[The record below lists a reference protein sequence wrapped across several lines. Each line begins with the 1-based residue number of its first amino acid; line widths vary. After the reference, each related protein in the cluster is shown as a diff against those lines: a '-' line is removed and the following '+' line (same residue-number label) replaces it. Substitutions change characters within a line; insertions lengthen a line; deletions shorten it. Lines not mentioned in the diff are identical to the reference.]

1 MSDYRFDSIY
11 QPVEGC
17 IVSYKPFYEPL
28 LFNEL
33 NSRCKGIKLCNRADT
48 SAAFLVADFLTVLE
62 EIEKDA
68 FVFLQHI
75 HPYQKSSPVNGTDA
89 DLSVYVSM
97 LEELFPYLMQEDRL
111 TCQCRIDTAVPFS
124 YSNQD
129 LTKCLSEQLK
139 TKGFCV
145 DPAAADT
152 VVSLTVYRDMAY
164 LGISRLEHNV
174 SDWTGGI
181 RFFSKSDGVICRA
194 EFKIEEAFRVFGITV
209 EEGMAALDLGA
220 APGGWTH
227 FLSKQGV
234 NVDAV
239 DPANLEDEVK
249 KAKNVRHYKML
260 AQEFAEKYKE
270 KRYDIIVNDMKMDT
284 NESIDILCEMSSQ
297 LKPDGCCILTLK
309 LPKTNI
315 QKRINVARQVLAR
328 KFETVQIR
336 QLYFNRSE
344 VTVFARKFRSKT
356 ESEE

>member
-17 IVSYKPFYEPL
+17 IVSYKPFYEPM

-33 NSRCKGIKLCNRADT
+33 NARCKGIKLSNRADS
-48 SAAFLVADFLTVLE
+48 SAAFLVTDYVAILE
-62 EIEKDA
+62 EIERDA

-75 HPYQKSSPVNGTDA
+75 HPYQKSQSINGTDE
-89 DLSVYVSM
+89 DILVYETM
-97 LEELFPYLMQEDRL
+97 LDELLPYLTSEDRL
-111 TCQCRIDTAVPFS
+111 TCQCRIDTGIPFS
-124 YSNQD
+124 YSNKD
-129 LTKCLSEQLK
+129 LTKNLSERLRA
-139 TKGFCV
+139 KGFCV
-145 DPAAADT
+145 EPATADT
-152 VVSLTVYRDMAY
+152 VVSLTVYKDVAY

-181 RFFSKSDGVICRA
+181 RFFSKADGVICRA
-194 EFKIEEAFRVFGITV
+194 EFKIEEAFQVFGINV
-209 EEGMAALDLGA
+209 EDGMTALDLGA

-227 FLSKQGV
+227 FLSRQGV
-234 NVDAV
+234 SVDAV

-249 KAKNVRHYKML
+249 NAKNVKHYKML

-284 NESIDILCEMSSQ
+284 NESVDILCEMSRQ
-297 LKPDGCCILTLK
+297 LKQEGCCILTLK
-309 LPKTNI
+309 LPKSNI

-328 KFETVQIR
+328 RFETVRVR

-344 VTVFARKFRSKT
+344 VTVFAKKLRNGT
-356 ESEE
+356 EFLE

>member
-1 MSDYRFDSIY
+1 MSDYRYDSIY

-33 NSRCKGIKLCNRADT
+33 NARCKGIKLSNRADS
-48 SAAFLVADFLTVLE
+48 SAVFLVEDYVAVLE
-62 EIEKDA
+62 ELEKDA

-75 HPYQKSSPVNGTDA
+75 HPYQKSHPIEGNDA
-89 DLSVYVSM
+89 DMTVYAAM
-97 LEELFPYLMQEDRL
+97 LEELLPYLMPEDRL
-111 TCQCRIDTAVPFS
+111 TCQCRIDTGIPFS

-129 LTKCLSEQLK
+129 LTKCMSEQLI

-145 DPAAADT
+145 EPAAADT
-152 VVSLTVYRDMAY
+152 VVSLTVYKDVAY

-181 RFFSKSDGVICRA
+181 RFFSKADGVICRA
-194 EFKIEEAFRVFGITV
+194 EFKIEEAFQVFGITV
-209 EEGMAALDLGA
+209 EEGMTALDLGA

-227 FLSKQGV
+227 FLSRQGV
-234 NVDAV
+234 SVDAV
-239 DPANLEDEVK
+239 DPANLEPEVK
-249 KAKNVRHYKML
+249 KAKNVKHYKML

-284 NESIDILCEMSSQ
+284 NESIDILCEMSRQ
-297 LKPDGCCILTLK
+297 LKPEGCCILTLK
-309 LPKTNI
+309 LPKSNI
-315 QKRINVARQVLAR
+315 QKRINVARQVLAKR
-328 KFETVQIR
+328 FETVQVR

-344 VTVFARKFRSKT
+344 VTVFAKARRS
-356 ESEE
+356 E